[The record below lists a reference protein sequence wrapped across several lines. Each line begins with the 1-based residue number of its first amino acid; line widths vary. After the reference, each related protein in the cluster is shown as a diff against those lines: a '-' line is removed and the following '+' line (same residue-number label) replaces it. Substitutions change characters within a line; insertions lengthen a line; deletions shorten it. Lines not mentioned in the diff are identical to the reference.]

1 MTSESINLFE
11 PFDQDMFE
19 TFPWRADAVREE
31 IHEAAGRDEK
41 KAQAK
46 QKRHFDC
53 QYLSSLGVNVENKI
67 LLKTAEAIIERVVNL
82 PIAGHGHILSNKV
95 RMA

>member
-1 MTSESINLFE
+1 MTSESVNLFE

-31 IHEAAGRDEK
+31 IHEAAGREKK

-46 QKRHFDC
+46 
-53 QYLSSLGVNVENKI
+53 
-67 LLKTAEAIIERVVNL
+67 
-82 PIAGHGHILSNKV
+82 
-95 RMA
+95 